1 MENLNDIYKILI
13 FSCITYVYL
22 FIIAKIL
29 GKKQIAQLTFI
40 DYIVGITIGSIAA
53 EMTTETD
60 NPFYHYLIAMTIFV
74 LFDLSVTLI
83 GRKGGFMKKLINGK
97 PLILID
103 DGDINYEQVKKSKL
117 TVDEIAGLARD
128 KGFFDMEQISYAILE
143 TNGKLSIL
151 PKSPFT
157 PTVCSDFNIKKEEA
171 TLTDFVIID
180 GKMCEKS
187 IENSNISEDKLI
199 QMLSAQGYEIK
210 DVFIAKYDEKTDKL
224 TVHPKNK
231 N

>member
-60 NPFYHYLIAMTIFV
+60 KPFYYYLIAMTIFV
-74 LFDLSVTLI
+74 LFDLAVTLI
-83 GRKGGFMKKLINGK
+83 GRKSAFMKKLVNGK
-97 PLILID
+97 PLILIE
-103 DGDINYEQVKKSKL
+103 DGVVNYEEVKKSKL
-117 TVDEIAGLARD
+117 TADEISGLARE
-128 KGFFDMEQISYAILE
+128 KSFFDIGQISYAILE

-157 PTVCSDFNIKKEEA
+157 PTVCSDFNIQKEEA
-171 TLTDFVIID
+171 SLTEFVIVD
-180 GKMCEKS
+180 GKMREKALQS
-187 IENSNISEDKLI
+187 NNISQDKLN
-199 QMLSAQGYEIK
+199 QMLSVQGYKTE
-210 DVFIAKYDEKTDKL
+210 DVFIAKYDEKNDKL
-224 TVHPKNK
+224 TVHPKNE